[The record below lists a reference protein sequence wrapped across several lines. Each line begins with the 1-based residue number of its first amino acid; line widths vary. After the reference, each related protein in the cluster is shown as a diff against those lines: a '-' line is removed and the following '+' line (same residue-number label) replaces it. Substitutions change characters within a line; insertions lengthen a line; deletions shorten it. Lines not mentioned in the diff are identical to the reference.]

1 MTLTKAIRALGATAL
16 TSALLLSVAPT
27 ASADQVRDGQWAI
40 PAFNLDRAWSVSKG
54 DGVIVAVIDSGV
66 DASHPDLAGSV
77 LDGYDPSGQGLNTRP
92 TDDHGTSMAGI
103 IAAHGHGS
111 GDGVIGLAPGAKI
124 LPVYMGKSD
133 NTSAV
138 PEGIRWAVDHGAK
151 VINLSVGTDSRPG
164 ARPALTE
171 AVSYA
176 VKHDVLLVAAS
187 GNESLKTVDSPGN
200 EPGVLAVSAV
210 DKNGTVWGRSNSGPE
225 VGIAA
230 PGADIVIACA
240 DGKYCIGDG
249 TSEATAFVSGAA
261 ALLRA
266 KYPSLTA
273 GQIANRLVKSAQTPT
288 ALKGAKLPDARY
300 GYGIVSPYDAL
311 TKDIPAGPAQ
321 GPLGGAV
328 GTTPRSSPTA
338 DGNGAGGSTPSGDLP
353 SLRAVPDSGSA
364 DSGVNVGLVAA
375 VGGGLVLLVIVIVVL
390 AVRSRRRPG
399 PPPPGQ
405 PPYGPGPQGW
415 PPAQQ
420 QQYGQQPYQAPAQP
434 PYGNQAP
441 PPGYP
446 PQQNPYQNPYGPES
460 NQPPR

>member
-1 MTLTKAIRALGATAL
+1 MSKNGAVRSWAAMALAGALFFAAT
-16 TSALLLSVAPT
+16 PT

-40 PAFNLDRAWSVSKG
+40 PAFDLEKTWSVSKG

-77 LDGYDPSGQGLNTRP
+77 LDGYDPGGQGLNTRP

-111 GDGVIGLAPGAKI
+111 GDGVIGLAPAAKI

-171 AVSYA
+171 AVAYA
-176 VKHDVLLVAAS
+176 AKHDVLLVAAS
-187 GNESLKTVDSPGN
+187 GNESLKTVGSPGN

-240 DGKYCIGDG
+240 NGKYCIGDG
-249 TSEATAFVSGAA
+249 TSEATAFVSGTA

-273 GQIANRLVKSAQTPT
+273 GQIANRLVKSAQTP
-288 ALKGAKLPDARY
+288 ASLKGAKLPDARY

-311 TKDIPAGPAQ
+311 TKEIPTGPAQ
-321 GPLGGAV
+321 GPLGGAAAA
-328 GTTPRSSPTA
+328 TPKSSPTA
-338 DGNGAGGSTPSGDLP
+338 GANGAGGTTPASDLP
-353 SLRAVPDSGSA
+353 DLHAVPDTGSA

-375 VGGGLVLLVIVIVVL
+375 VGGGLVLLVVAIVVL

-405 PPYGPGPQGW
+405 PQYGPGPQGW
-415 PPAQQ
+415 PQA
-420 QQYGQQPYQAPAQP
+420 QQPYQVP
-434 PYGNQAP
+434 PS
-441 PPGYP
+441 PGYP
-446 PQQNPYQNPYGPES
+446 QQPNPYHQDSYGR
-460 NQPPR
+460 QPPR